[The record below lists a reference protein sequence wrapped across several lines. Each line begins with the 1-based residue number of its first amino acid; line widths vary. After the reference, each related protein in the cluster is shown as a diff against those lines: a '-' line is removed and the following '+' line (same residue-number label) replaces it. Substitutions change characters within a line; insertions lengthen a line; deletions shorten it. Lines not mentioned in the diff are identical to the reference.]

1 MKKSIFTLAL
11 ITSCLFAYAQEKT
24 VTLLTFGGYTFKDK
38 IDFSEGYGEI
48 GDGFQW
54 GAGFELGLSDENAV
68 EIIYQRMDPTT
79 FVQGPFG

>member
-38 IDFSEGYGEI
+38 IDFGEGTMVKSVT
-48 GDGFQW
+48 DSNRVLVLKS
-54 GAGFELGLSDENAV
+54 A
-68 EIIYQRMDPTT
+68 
-79 FVQGPFG
+79 